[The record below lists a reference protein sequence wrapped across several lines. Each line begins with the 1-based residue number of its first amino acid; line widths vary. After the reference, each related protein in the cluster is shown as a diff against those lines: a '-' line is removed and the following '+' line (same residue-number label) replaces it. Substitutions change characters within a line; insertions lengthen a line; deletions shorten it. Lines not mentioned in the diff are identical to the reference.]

1 MKKTTALQAILLLLQ
16 LLCFGVSSQSDSL
29 TATMDGEERQFLYSA
44 IQGFVGKWWNGS
56 NLYPE
61 PCGWTPIQGVFC
73 DLFDNG
79 MWYVTS
85 IKIGPIFDNS
95 LKCSKNA
102 AFSSNLFRLKNLKRL
117 SLVDCFHQPT
127 NFPSMQWSELSSTLK
142 TLEFRSNKG
151 LVGDIP
157 SVLGQILSLQS
168 LVLTENSLTGEIP
181 WELGNLV
188 SLKRLSLSSNQLSGP
203 LPISLGANLS
213 GLLIMDISSN
223 SLSGPLPSSLGRL
236 SSLLKLDLSNNFFS
250 GDLPPELCNL
260 KNLTLLDLGNNGF
273 TGGLQPCLQVMIFLQ
288 DMVFSDN
295 PLGGGMK
302 ELDWKKLEKLV
313 HLDLSNTTLVG
324 EIPDSITELKKL
336 RFLALD
342 NNRLCGSVSPKLAT
356 MPSLSSLYLHG
367 NNLSG
372 ELEFSVGFYKRMGR
386 RFASWRNP
394 NLCYRFPA
402 VNSAGEEGP
411 AGVEKCINGE
421 DCSQTENSTTSLEI
435 SKGSDYMSPGF
446 LWALLVE
453 QGVIL
458 SVFSSL

>member
-1 MKKTTALQAILLLLQ
+1 MAEKGNPLRFLFFFHHSLTPVLPPPPSLGVVKAELDPTLVYMSHYRFLFSVRAPSYFLSPKGSALPSNMHAPTFIGKVWGMKKTTALQAILLLLQ

-29 TATMDGEERQFLYSA
+29 TATMDGEEREFLYSA

-61 PCGWTPIQGVFC
+61 PCGWTPIQGVSC

-102 AFSSNLFRLKNLKRL
+102 AFSSNLFKLKNLKRL

-127 NFPSMQWSELSSTLK
+127 YFPSMEWSELSSTLK

-151 LVGDIP
+151 LIGDIP
-157 SVLGQILSLQS
+157 PVLGQILSLQS

-213 GLLIMDISSN
+213 ELLIMDISSN

-260 KNLTLLDLGNNGF
+260 KNLTLLDLGNNGL
-273 TGGLQPCLQVMIFLQ
+273 TG
-288 DMVFSDN
+288 
-295 PLGGGMK
+295 
-302 ELDWKKLEKLV
+302 
-313 HLDLSNTTLVG
+313 
-324 EIPDSITELKKL
+324 
-336 RFLALD
+336 
-342 NNRLCGSVSPKLAT
+342 
-356 MPSLSSLYLHG
+356 
-367 NNLSG
+367 
-372 ELEFSVGFYKRMGR
+372 
-386 RFASWRNP
+386 
-394 NLCYRFPA
+394 
-402 VNSAGEEGP
+402 GEEGP

-435 SKGSDYMSPGF
+435 SKSSDYMSPGF

-458 SVFSSL
+458 SVLSSLSGGWKISIPAARAVLYVFGTALREELFNPPELFCSFSEISLPPASALAK